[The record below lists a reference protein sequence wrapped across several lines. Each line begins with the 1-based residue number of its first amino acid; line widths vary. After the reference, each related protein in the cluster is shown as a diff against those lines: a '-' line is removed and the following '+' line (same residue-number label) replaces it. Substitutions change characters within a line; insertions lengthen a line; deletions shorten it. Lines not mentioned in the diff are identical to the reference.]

1 MRKGFIFLLAAAM
14 AVTLSGCG
22 FLHRS
27 YSSVSPH
34 SATYYESEDR
44 SVLRAESYQD
54 LVNDLLLL
62 VGGHGESG
70 TILYYPNG
78 GLTGSEAAERACAE
92 VQHETPLGAY
102 AVDYMTYTVDE
113 DKGAFSQVAVEIAY
127 RRTAEQ
133 VAAMVHATSVS
144 ALENLLT
151 ATAENGG
158 DTLVLQL
165 GYFRDQSRD
174 VLDTVTRVQESLGVA
189 PETWQVHF
197 YPDAEHAGIIE
208 ILLTAEAPT
217 ETGET
222 AETPEAAVA
231 PEGTAPEVLP

>member
-1 MRKGFIFLLAAAM
+1 MRKALATVLAAAV
-14 AVTLSGCG
+14 AVCLTGCD

-44 SVLRAESYQD
+44 SVLRAETYQD

-62 VGGHGESG
+62 VGGHQESG
-70 TILYYPNG
+70 TILYYPDG
-78 GLTGSEAAERACAE
+78 RLSGSEAAEQACAE

-113 DKGAFSQVAVEIAY
+113 EKGGFSQVAVEIAY

-133 VAAMVHATSVS
+133 VEDMVHATSVS
-144 ALENLLT
+144 ALGDLLT

-158 DTLVLQL
+158 EALVLQV
-165 GYFRDQSRD
+165 GYFRDQSGD
-174 VLDTVTRVQESLGVA
+174 VLDTVAQVQEAMGVA
-189 PETWQVHF
+189 PEGWQVHF
-197 YPDAEHAGIIE
+197 YPDPERAGIIE
-208 ILLTAEAPT
+208 ILLTPAETTEPT
-217 ETGET
+217 EET
-222 AETPEAAVA
+222 AEVTADTAAEETAMEVA
-231 PEGTAPEVLP
+231 P

>member
-1 MRKGFIFLLAAAM
+1 MRKGFIFLMAAAL

-144 ALENLLT
+144 ALEDLLT

-174 VLDTVTRVQESLGVA
+174 VLDTVARVQESLGVA

-197 YPDAEHAGIIE
+197 YPNAEHAGIIE
-208 ILLTAEAPT
+208 ILLTAEEPT

-222 AETPEAAVA
+222 AETPEAAIA

>member
-1 MRKGFIFLLAAAM
+1 MRKAMATVLAAL
-14 AVTLSGCG
+14 AVFLTGCG

-44 SVLRAESYQD
+44 SVLRAETYQD

-62 VGGHGESG
+62 VGGHAESG

-78 GLTGSEAAERACAE
+78 GLTGSDAAEQACAE

-102 AVDYMTYTVDE
+102 AVDYMTYTVDD

-144 ALENLLT
+144 ALEDLLT
-151 ATAENGG
+151 AAAENGG
-158 DTLVLQL
+158 EALVLQL

-174 VLDTVTRVQESLGVA
+174 VLDTVARVQEELGVA
-189 PETWQVHF
+189 PEAWQVHF

-208 ILLTAEAPT
+208 ILLTAEEPP
-217 ETGET
+217 ETT
-222 AETPEAAVA
+222 VN
-231 PEGTAPEVLP
+231 EVSP

>member
-1 MRKGFIFLLAAAM
+1 MRKAMATVLAAL
-14 AVTLSGCG
+14 VVFLTGCG

-78 GLTGSEAAERACAE
+78 GLTGSDAAEQACAE

-102 AVDYMTYTVDE
+102 AVDYMTYTVD
-113 DKGAFSQVAVEIAY
+113 DKGAFSQVAVAIAY

-133 VAAMVHATSVS
+133 VAAMVHTTSVS
-144 ALENLLT
+144 ALEDLLT
-151 ATAENGG
+151 AAAENGG
-158 DTLVLQL
+158 EALVLQL

-174 VLDTVTRVQESLGVA
+174 VLDTVARVQENLGVA
-189 PETWQVHF
+189 PEAWQVHF

-208 ILLTAEAPT
+208 ILLTAEEPP
-217 ETGET
+217 ET
-222 AETPEAAVA
+222 AVN
-231 PEGTAPEVLP
+231 EVSP

>member
-1 MRKGFIFLLAAAM
+1 MRKGFIFLMAAAL

-34 SATYYESEDR
+34 SVTYYESEDR

-144 ALENLLT
+144 ALEDLLT

-174 VLDTVTRVQESLGVA
+174 VLDTVARVQESLGVA

-197 YPDAEHAGIIE
+197 YPNAEHAGIIE
-208 ILLTAEAPT
+208 ILLTAEEPT

-222 AETPEAAVA
+222 AETPEAALA
-231 PEGTAPEVLP
+231 PEGTAPEDLP

>member
-1 MRKGFIFLLAAAM
+1 MRKALAMALAAAV

-62 VGGHGESG
+62 VGGHQESG

-78 GLTGSEAAERACAE
+78 GLTGSEAAEQACAE

-102 AVDYMTYTVDE
+102 AVDYMTYTVDD

-144 ALENLLT
+144 ALEDLLT

-158 DTLVLQL
+158 EALVLQL

-174 VLDTVTRVQESLGVA
+174 VLDTVARVQENLGVA
-189 PETWQVHF
+189 PDSWQVHF
-197 YPDAEHAGIIE
+197 YPDPEHAGIIE

>member
-1 MRKGFIFLLAAAM
+1 MRKALAMALAAAV

-102 AVDYMTYTVDE
+102 AVDYMTYTVDD

-144 ALENLLT
+144 ALEDLLT

-174 VLDTVTRVQESLGVA
+174 VLDTVAQVQESLGVA

-208 ILLTAEAPT
+208 ILLTAEEPT

-222 AETPEAAVA
+222 AETPETAIA
-231 PEGTAPEVLP
+231 PEGTAPEDLP

>member
-1 MRKGFIFLLAAAM
+1 MRKGFIFLMAAAL

-144 ALENLLT
+144 ALEDLLT

-174 VLDTVTRVQESLGVA
+174 VLDTVARVQESLGVA

-197 YPDAEHAGIIE
+197 YPNAEHAGIIE
-208 ILLTAEAPT
+208 ILLTAEEPT

-222 AETPEAAVA
+222 AETPEAALA
-231 PEGTAPEVLP
+231 PEGTAPEDLP